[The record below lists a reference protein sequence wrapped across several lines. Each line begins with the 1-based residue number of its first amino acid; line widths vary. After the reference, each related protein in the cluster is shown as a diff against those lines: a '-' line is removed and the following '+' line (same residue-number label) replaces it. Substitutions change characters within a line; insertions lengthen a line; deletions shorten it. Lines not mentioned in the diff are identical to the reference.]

1 MDQCEYVL
9 CAGGGT
15 HGVMYIGM
23 YRALQDHLL
32 TATGHNLDQH
42 LHRMRGFGGTSVGA
56 LTSLAMLL
64 NLSAECL
71 EVTCAPYLSNMRN
84 VVPRPDLTMLFTE
97 FGLDDGTALRDLI
110 CQILRAGGIC
120 EDATFA
126 DIHRLL
132 QRDYVCVATD
142 VQTKKPLYFCME
154 RTPTLRIADAVF
166 MSMCVPFVFAP
177 FRYDKRLV
185 VDGALSHNMPRVFP
199 IEKTLFVD
207 LRVPDVAMRVTNI
220 NEYLMAIFAMTV
232 DKSDWYRE
240 HMCLP
245 LQLPEFIGSDSSID
259 FDVHP
264 AVTQMRIRCGY
275 ASTLAYLF
283 PDFMPTML
291 AILELAYSL
300 ALESQ
305 QQLWALVDDT
315 ESCSCSE
322 FAVAIDRCT

>member
-1 MDQCEYVL
+1 
-9 CAGGGT
+9 
-15 HGVMYIGM
+15 
-23 YRALQDHLL
+23 
-32 TATGHNLDQH
+32 
-42 LHRMRGFGGTSVGA
+42 
-56 LTSLAMLL
+56 
-64 NLSAECL
+64 
-71 EVTCAPYLSNMRN
+71 
-84 VVPRPDLTMLFTE
+84 
-97 FGLDDGTALRDLI
+97 
-110 CQILRAGGIC
+110 
-120 EDATFA
+120 
-126 DIHRLL
+126 
-132 QRDYVCVATD
+132 
-142 VQTKKPLYFCME
+142 
-154 RTPTLRIADAVF
+154 
-166 MSMCVPFVFAP
+166 
-177 FRYDKRLV
+177 
-185 VDGALSHNMPRVFP
+185 
-199 IEKTLFVD
+199 
-207 LRVPDVAMRVTNI
+207 
-220 NEYLMAIFAMTV
+220 MAIFAMTV